1 MGEKNDVFC
10 AWLEKAE
17 IFSDFMNGAMF
28 AGKQKILPGELA
40 TGRVEDIRKAMN
52 NSEFRRKLYREYGI
66 DGGSR
71 E

>member
-28 AGKQKILPGELA
+28 AGKQISDSA
-40 TGRVEDIRKAMN
+40 RSSSM
-52 NSEFRRKLYREYGI
+52 
-66 DGGSR
+66 
-71 E
+71 